1 MAKGIEIRA
10 ARGAS
15 GCGFV
20 PLNRAT
26 EQKEPVPKLSF
37 GCWDAHFL
45 VRLPST
51 PRNGFSRPL
60 STIALWGGTHA
71 RQGKNINSRS
81 TEFLAFV
88 TESNWGDK
96 FDKLETG
103 LKHRLAGLR
112 ECGGKERE
120 HVFSKHRRRS
130 RSRRFD
136 EGAIS
141 YKNPPQRRA
150 AFFLIHIW
158 CPWFG

>member
-1 MAKGIEIRA
+1 MK
-10 ARGAS
+10 
-15 GCGFV
+15 
-20 PLNRAT
+20 N
-26 EQKEPVPKLSF
+26 K
-37 GCWDAHFL
+37 HL

-88 TESNWGDK
+88 TESNWRDK

-158 CPWFG
+158 CPWSLQRKNRSAAISLAETSTKSSITRPAGPSLRPVDLA